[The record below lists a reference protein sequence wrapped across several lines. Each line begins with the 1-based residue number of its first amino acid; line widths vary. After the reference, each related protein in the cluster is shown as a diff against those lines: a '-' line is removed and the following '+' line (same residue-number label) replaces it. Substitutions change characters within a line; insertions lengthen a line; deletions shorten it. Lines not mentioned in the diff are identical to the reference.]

1 MAAINWTT
9 LRTNLETRIMAAAA
23 ELAAITTSQPD
34 YSIDGQSVQHTARI
48 KALRE
53 EIVELQKTINS
64 LEPFS
69 VISRAR
75 T

>member
-23 ELAAITTSQPD
+23 ELAAITTSKPD
-34 YSIDGQSVQHTARI
+34 YSIDGQAIQWQAQI
-48 KALRE
+48 KALRD
-53 EIVELQKTINS
+53 EIKELQMTINS